1 MVPATTPLI
10 GFSEEIIWPMG
21 NVIVGKNR
29 GCRAFNLYMDEFCG
43 GKITISVQQ
52 DHRKARGGILTLQS
66 SKIIPIE
73 CTMVSGPEAQ
83 PSSITQ
89 VAEERIRVAIHLE
102 YPEQTIAI
110 GSTITEEGRRAL
122 CKLLRRNLDI
132 FAWKPEDM
140 TGVSRYLAEH
150 CLKVRE
156 GCLPVKKKKRSQA
169 PERNKAI

>member
-10 GFSEEIIWPMG
+10 GFSGEIIWPMG

-29 GCRAFNLYMDEFCG
+29 GCRAFNLYKDEFCG
-43 GKITISVQQ
+43 
-52 DHRKARGGILTLQS
+52 GGILTLQS